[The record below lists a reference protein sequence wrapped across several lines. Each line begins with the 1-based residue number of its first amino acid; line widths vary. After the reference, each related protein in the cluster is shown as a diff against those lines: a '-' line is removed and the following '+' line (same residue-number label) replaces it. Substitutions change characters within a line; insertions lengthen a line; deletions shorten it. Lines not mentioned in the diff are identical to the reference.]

1 MQTFK
6 ELELKPEIIKAIT
19 AKGYEKPMPIQAK
32 AIPVALTGKDL
43 IGCAQTG
50 TGKTAAFMLPVLH
63 MLKVEK
69 DCPRVVVLAPTRE
82 LAIQIGDNAIE
93 YSEHLPFTCATVY
106 GGVDIEPQI
115 RALRKGV
122 DVLVA
127 TPGRLLDL
135 MRRRHVSLKS
145 VQFFILDE
153 ADRMLDMG
161 FIPDVEQ
168 IMRDTPKS
176 RQTMLFSA
184 TMPPEVR
191 RLANKFMKDV
201 VHVNVA
207 PPATMASGITHRI
220 YPVPHSLKKQL
231 LVGLL
236 RDEPVDSALIF
247 TRTRRSADNLVRY
260 LDRKRVSV
268 THIHSDRTQNQ
279 RQQALKGFRSGKF
292 KVLVATDIAARG
304 LDIPS
309 VSHVFNYNIPDR
321 IDDYVHRAGRT
332 ARAEGTGY
340 ACCLMAP
347 EEIDL
352 YNALESRFG
361 REMLNW
367 TSLEGFDYL
376 NEPSEPA
383 DKRRPAGNGGGGGQR
398 GRRGGVGGRY
408 AQAVSR
414 STPSRTSS
422 ASGAVAVSAEA
433 AVPDVKPAPRAFG
446 RGRTV
451 RTRRG

>member
-1 MQTFK
+1 
-6 ELELKPEIIKAIT
+6 
-19 AKGYEKPMPIQAK
+19 MPIQAK
-32 AIPVALTGKDL
+32 AIPVALTGRDL

-50 TGKTAAFMLPVLH
+50 TGKTAAFLLPVLH
-63 MLKVEK
+63 MLEK
-69 DCPRVVVLAPTRE
+69 EKGAPRAVVLAPTRE
-82 LAIQIGDNAIE
+82 LAIQIGDNADD
-93 YSEHLPFTCATVY
+93 YSKHLSFRCTTVY

-115 RALRKGV
+115 KALKRGV

-135 MRRRHVSLKS
+135 MRRGHVSLRS
-145 VQFFILDE
+145 VRHLILDE

-161 FIPDVEQ
+161 FIPDVEK
-168 IMRDTPKS
+168 IIADTPRS

-184 TMPPEVR
+184 TMPPEIR
-191 RLANKFMKDV
+191 RLANKYMHDV
-201 VHVNVA
+201 EQISIA

-309 VSHVFNYNIPDR
+309 VSHVFNYNIPDCV
-321 IDDYVHRAGRT
+321 DDYVHRAGRT
-332 ARAEGTGY
+332 ARADSTGY

-367 TSLEGFDYL
+367 TSLDGFDYL
-376 NEPSEPA
+376 NEPAEPRGG
-383 DKRRPAGNGGGGGQR
+383 RRPQQGQR
-398 GRRGGVGGRY
+398 PGQQGRRSVGGRY
-408 AQAVSR
+408 SEAVGR
-414 STPSRTSS
+414 ATGSRTGSQNGQASVAANGGSKPQATATRSYGRS
-422 ASGAVAVSAEA
+422 ARS
-433 AVPDVKPAPRAFG
+433 
-446 RGRTV
+446 
-451 RTRRG
+451 RRS